1 MKKYAKLVKPY
12 YVQLYFNEKDYEK
25 AIVEGN
31 DLSQEDISSA
41 YKAEVHKIIGE
52 SYFMQKQYAEAYPH
66 LKAYLQ
72 TQQNPSKVILYEMGF
87 VAANL
92 QNLTRQFLY
101 YNQLVNSNSAFSQ
114 NAYYQLGNAYLE
126 VGKKKKLCRR
136 LFGKR
141 NDLR

>member
-1 MKKYAKLVKPY
+1 MVKPY

-31 DLSQEDISSA
+31 DLLQEDISSA

-72 TQQNPSKVILYEMGF
+72 TQQNPSESDLYEMGF

-92 QNLTRQFLY
+92 QKFDEAISY
-101 YNQLVNSNSAFSQ
+101 YNQLVNSNSAFFTKCLLS
-114 NAYYQLGNAYLE
+114 ARKCIFRSREEARSF
-126 VGKKKKLCRR
+126 VGVS
-136 LFGKR
+136 FGKR
-141 NDLR
+141 HDLR